1 MLALSVC
8 QRKKKERIEREGII
22 IETKRNAAKSMF
34 QGKTANLLRWYI
46 YFQREKNSNGPFQ
59 AEDSFVSRCME
70 FLLNGK
76 KNER

>member
-22 IETKRNAAKSMF
+22 IETKPVPRNRCFKV
-34 QGKTANLLRWYI
+34 KTANLLRWYI